1 MWERLSPLLSSV
13 PSPEPEATT
22 ATPASLSSTS
32 SAMLRTLEAK
42 VSAQGNLRAVD
53 REKID
58 EVSLGRRG
66 SLEEEDNEEE
76 DETLDTEKSVWC
88 WGDTE
93 RSNIVC

>member
-1 MWERLSPLLSSV
+1 
-13 PSPEPEATT
+13 
-22 ATPASLSSTS
+22 
-32 SAMLRTLEAK
+32 MLRTLEAK

-76 DETLDTEKSVWC
+76 DETLGTEKSV
-88 WGDTE
+88 
-93 RSNIVC
+93 